1 METLGV
7 IALMVNILLFP
18 KFWRKKMLPDTER
31 ERERK
36 RERGLY
42 FFDKCVIQF
51 YHNPNVIYVFI

>member
-31 ERERK
+31 EKQKVWLVVVRIIKRK
-36 RERGLY
+36 PRIRPLNGT
-42 FFDKCVIQF
+42 VR
-51 YHNPNVIYVFI
+51 P

>member
-31 ERERK
+31 EREK
-36 RERGLY
+36 ERER
-42 FFDKCVIQF
+42 VIF
-51 YHNPNVIYVFI
+51 L